1 MTERQS
7 EATRESAE
15 RWSQLREEL
24 CAMHTEQKETAV
36 HQSEMFTVLRQQ
48 SGEELRTVRDEAQ
61 QAQDKVK
68 HLDMALEEAL
78 KRAEEESKIA
88 DDKLKERVTHENADT
103 VAIQAQITS
112 YEALAAKQN
121 ESTELEVASLNNRMK
136 ADLANRRS
144 DERVPGRMAIFAR

>member
-1 MTERQS
+1 MFDSPVEDLVMAQDEMEEMTERQS

-112 YEALAAKQN
+112 NGGVAIKITPRVLR
-121 ESTELEVASLNNRMK
+121 STSRKTE
-136 ADLANRRS
+136 
-144 DERVPGRMAIFAR
+144 